1 MTWKG
6 LLEAADDGRTYLH
19 DSGYYGSTLNYMR
32 GTELAEKMKSY
43 TEQNISAARE
53 KCSPHT

>member
-32 GTELAEKMKSY
+32 GTELAELHGSK
-43 TEQNISAARE
+43 TFPPHGIS
-53 KCSPHT
+53 C

>member
-32 GTELAEKMKSY
+32 GTELAELHGAEHFRRTGFRAEPS
-43 TEQNISAARE
+43 
-53 KCSPHT
+53 